1 MDEAQSRATLTF
13 WRNAAIISAP
23 TTEPAKAIKT
33 RDMEEVEDLADDAPP
48 THSDDTTHLGQT
60 EKFQQIGPDASRC
73 VLSAFV
79 SKNPFAA
86 RKACI
91 FLDAH
96 VNVADFAK
104 AVLALD
110 GPYYYI
116 GFCENAQH
124 LEWVQHR
131 FTAYATQKVS
141 SGNLHIPDFTVPPEK
156 LPDDLLQPE
165 PPKPD
170 LNALVWSDYKVDA
183 LGTECLKLPD
193 MYLTRYHD
201 HPLFGEQFRTWY
213 NDAVRDHSLDAKA
226 DSGSSADNASP
237 TKRARVEVK
246 KETTNAKEE
255 LVQFVPNADLPTTLI
270 HNVDLA
276 KKGTSVKLRIAAGP
290 IIHISNE
297 GPEKADFQPGQLI
310 AGFFKGKWST
320 VGKKKSGTGEPKG
333 EEAIPDASVQFRL
346 VDGSD
351 VVLYNGKLS
360 TVAALISERLKT
372 SPEEAAVRYHTM
384 LDAPCPENPNFFSLR
399 TDHTVVYALQ
409 ELPAKLSDEK
419 KSIPQAHVA
428 STLPTKCWES
438 SPYTGIIWTAKF
450 MAKGLSP
457 CRPSVLVTRAFSLEP
472 GQALCVYDER
482 ACPAP

>member
-1 MDEAQSRATLTF
+1 MLWFGVTL
-13 WRNAAIISAP
+13 RLMP
-23 TTEPAKAIKT
+23 
-33 RDMEEVEDLADDAPP
+33 
-48 THSDDTTHLGQT
+48 
-60 EKFQQIGPDASRC
+60 
-73 VLSAFV
+73 
-79 SKNPFAA
+79 
-86 RKACI
+86 
-91 FLDAH
+91 
-96 VNVADFAK
+96 
-104 AVLALD
+104 LAL
-110 GPYYYI
+110 
-116 GFCENAQH
+116 NA
-124 LEWVQHR
+124 
-131 FTAYATQKVS
+131 
-141 SGNLHIPDFTVPPEK
+141 K
-156 LPDDLLQPE
+156 LPG
-165 PPKPD
+165 
-170 LNALVWSDYKVDA
+170 V
-183 LGTECLKLPD
+183 
-193 MYLTRYHD
+193 YLTRYHD

-276 KKGTSVKLRIAAGP
+276 KKGSSVKLRIAAGP

-320 VGKKKSGTGEPKG
+320 VGKKVSGTGEPKG
-333 EEAIPDASVQFRL
+333 EEAIPDASIQFRL

>member
-1 MDEAQSRATLTF
+1 
-13 WRNAAIISAP
+13 
-23 TTEPAKAIKT
+23 
-33 RDMEEVEDLADDAPP
+33 
-48 THSDDTTHLGQT
+48 
-60 EKFQQIGPDASRC
+60 
-73 VLSAFV
+73 
-79 SKNPFAA
+79 
-86 RKACI
+86 
-91 FLDAH
+91 
-96 VNVADFAK
+96 
-104 AVLALD
+104 
-110 GPYYYI
+110 
-116 GFCENAQH
+116 
-124 LEWVQHR
+124 
-131 FTAYATQKVS
+131 
-141 SGNLHIPDFTVPPEK
+141 
-156 LPDDLLQPE
+156 
-165 PPKPD
+165 
-170 LNALVWSDYKVDA
+170 
-183 LGTECLKLPD
+183 

-237 TKRARVEVK
+237 TKRARVDVK

-255 LVQFVPNADLPTTLI
+255 LDKFVPNADLPTTLI
-270 HNVDLA
+270 HSVDLP
-276 KKGTSVKLRIAAGP
+276 KKDTSVKLRIAAGP

-320 VGKKKSGTGEPKG
+320 VKQKSGEKTSG
-333 EEAIPDASVQFRL
+333 EETIPDASIQFRL

-372 SPEEAAVRYHTM
+372 SPEEAAVRYHTI

-438 SPYTGIIWTAKF
+438 SPYTGIIWSAKF

-457 CRPSVLVTRAFSLEP
+457 VRPSVLVTRAFSLP
-472 GQALCVYDER
+472 SGQALCVYNALES
-482 ACPAP
+482 PE

>member
-1 MDEAQSRATLTF
+1 MDEGQSRATLTF

-48 THSDDTTHLGQT
+48 THSDDTTHIGQT
-60 EKFQQIGPDASRC
+60 EKYQQIGPDASRC

-79 SKNPFAA
+79 SKNPFPA

-104 AVLALD
+104 AVLTLD
-110 GPYYYI
+110 GPYYYA
-116 GFCENAQH
+116 GFCEDAQH

-156 LPDDLLQPE
+156 LPDHLLQPE

-193 MYLTRYHD
+193 VYLTRYHD

-237 TKRARVEVK
+237 TKRARVDVK

-255 LVQFVPNADLPTTLI
+255 LVDQFVPNADLPTTLI
-270 HNVDLA
+270 HSVDLP
-276 KKGTSVKLRIAAGP
+276 KKDTSVKLRIAAGP

-320 VGKKKSGTGEPKG
+320 VKKKSEP
-333 EEAIPDASVQFRL
+333 EPIPDASIQFRL

-372 SPEEAAVRYHTM
+372 SPEEAAVRYHTI

-399 TDHTVVYALQ
+399 TDHIVVYTLQ
-409 ELPAKLSDEK
+409 ELPTKISDEK
-419 KSIPQAHVA
+419 KSIQQAHVA

-438 SPYTGIIWTAKF
+438 SPYTGIIWSTKF

-457 CRPSVLVTRAFSLEP
+457 VRPSVLVTRAFSLP
-472 GQALCVYDER
+472 SGQALCVYNALES
-482 ACPAP
+482 PE

>member
-1 MDEAQSRATLTF
+1 M
-13 WRNAAIISAP
+13 
-23 TTEPAKAIKT
+23 
-33 RDMEEVEDLADDAPP
+33 
-48 THSDDTTHLGQT
+48 
-60 EKFQQIGPDASRC
+60 
-73 VLSAFV
+73 
-79 SKNPFAA
+79 
-86 RKACI
+86 
-91 FLDAH
+91 
-96 VNVADFAK
+96 ADFAK
-104 AVLALD
+104 AVLTLD
-110 GPYYYI
+110 GPYYYA
-116 GFCENAQH
+116 GFCEDAQH

-193 MYLTRYHD
+193 VYLTRYHD

-246 KETTNAKEE
+246 KETTNAKDE

-276 KKGTSVKLRIAAGP
+276 KKGSSVKLRIAAGP

-320 VGKKKSGTGEPKG
+320 VKQKSGEKTSG
-333 EEAIPDASVQFRL
+333 EETIPDASIQFRL

-399 TDHTVVYALQ
+399 TDHTVVYTLQ
-409 ELPAKLSDEK
+409 ELPAKISDEK
-419 KSIPQAHVA
+419 KSIQQAHVA

-438 SPYTGIIWTAKF
+438 SPYTGIIWSAKF

-457 CRPSVLVTRAFSLEP
+457 VRPSVLVTRAFSLP
-472 GQALCVYDER
+472 SGQALCVYNALES
-482 ACPAP
+482 PE